1 MNMKKLFALFLT
13 ILMAFTMS
21 ISSMALVSPAETK
34 TTAGQTVTVTFS
46 YDGIGGFWGDFDL
59 SKDGFIES
67 IHFAPNSAFS
77 SEINEEEM
85 ILACVAGAPSDFTV
99 TLTCVLNAALVA
111 GDSCDIILKY
121 ETSVDGRMPTTPD
134 YKYETATIVILPDY
148 SALEAKI
155 AEAEALDGSLYTTET
170 WADLVDALTAAREA
184 RNATTQPEVDTA
196 TAALDAAIKA
206 LEKKPEVPTVDYE
219 ALKAKI
225 AEARAL
231 EQEKYFEEGWLALEK
246 ALRDA
251 ENALSAATQGEV
263 DAATNALDAAIKAL
277 VLKPDYSELEA
288 LIGVAETLKPEDYTE
303 ESWNAFL
310 PVLDDAK
317 KALNATTQDEVDA
330 AVKALE
336 DAIAGLVRKPT
347 ADPINY
353 DLLNEQIGIA
363 QEKNPDDY
371 TEESWAKLEE
381 ALEEAI
387 AAREATSQEVVD
399 AATKKLKEA
408 IAGLEEKKPDEPD
421 EPDYTELNEIIG
433 IAQELKKED
442 YTAESWEKLE
452 KALEAA
458 IEARKSKIQ
467 SEIDAA
473 AEDLE
478 EAIKN
483 LVKVPVKE
491 PDTGAYDLVIPF
503 AIAGGLAM
511 IAMIVVCA
519 KKRKS
524 AK

>member
-13 ILMAFTMS
+13 VLMAFTMS

-67 IHFAPNSAFS
+67 INFAPNFSA
-77 SEINEEEM
+77 EINEEEM

-206 LEKKPEVPTVDYE
+206 LEKKPVVPAVDYE
-219 ALKAKI
+219 ALRAKI

-246 ALRDA
+246 ALREA

-317 KALNATTQDEVDA
+317 EALNATTQDEVDA
-330 AVKALE
+330 AVKAL
-336 DAIAGLVRKPT
+336 
-347 ADPINY
+347 
-353 DLLNEQIGIA
+353 
-363 QEKNPDDY
+363 
-371 TEESWAKLEE
+371 
-381 ALEEAI
+381 
-387 AAREATSQEVVD
+387 
-399 AATKKLKEA
+399 KEA
-408 IAGLEEKKPDEPD
+408 IDGLEEKKPDEPD
-421 EPDYTELNEIIG
+421 EPDVPGEPDYTELNEIIG

>member
-13 ILMAFTMS
+13 VLMAFTMS

-34 TTAGQTVTVTFS
+34 AEAGQTVTVTFS

-67 IHFAPNSAFS
+67 IHFAPNFSA
-77 SEINEEEM
+77 EINEEEM

-231 EQEKYFEEGWLALEK
+231 EQEKYFEEGWLDLEK
-246 ALRDA
+246 ALKDA
-251 ENALSAATQGEV
+251 ENALSATTQGEV
-263 DAATNALDAAIKAL
+263 NAATEALDAAIKAL

-288 LIGVAETLKPEDYTE
+288 LIVVAENLKPEDYTE

-317 KALNATTQDEVDA
+317 EALNATTQDEVDA
-330 AVKALE
+330 AVKAL
-336 DAIAGLVRKPT
+336 
-347 ADPINY
+347 
-353 DLLNEQIGIA
+353 
-363 QEKNPDDY
+363 
-371 TEESWAKLEE
+371 
-381 ALEEAI
+381 
-387 AAREATSQEVVD
+387 
-399 AATKKLKEA
+399 KEA
-408 IAGLEEKKPDEPD
+408 IDGLEEKKPDEPDVPD